1 MSVTKATTSLGER
14 IELLAGVPLFSR
26 FVSEEL
32 VALAK
37 LTTEVSYRK
46 GEVLFAAGDEGG
58 DLYVVV
64 YGELEVLSGDDT
76 SRVITRLGPG
86 DHVGEIAL
94 LLEGHRTATVRVSRP
109 ARLLK
114 IGSQQ
119 WGDLMQREPRVLAVI
134 AQDLSRRLDAR
145 TRGELAKRTTLTV
158 GVTGATDLRGKSLLS
173 TSLATVLASQAG
185 KRVLIVDQA
194 DHGEAV
200 PAGRLAEDPGAALS
214 RVLASGGLEVAMLT
228 LAAAPSQA
236 GWTVPGLMALMA
248 HAHADFPIVVLDLGS
263 FERVGPGLIGEMCDS
278 VVELVAGAEDPGEL
292 DDDGSTRVLRVV
304 NLRNPGS
311 RPFPL
316 NRCEPFVLHDDP
328 ALRRLDRLQAAQY
341 IRDHPRSPAA
351 GTVHRLARKLRGAS
365 VGVALAGGA
374 AFGLAHVGVLQAF
387 EEASVPVD
395 LLAGTSMGSI
405 VGALYA
411 SGRSAAELAE
421 IVTQK
426 ATRRRALSAI
436 DPGLSRPGL
445 LTGNRLTSI
454 LRDLGLTGDFE
465 DLVVPYQAMATD
477 IESGEAVAL
486 GTGELVAA
494 CRASA
499 SIPGVFAPVRRDGR
513 ILVDGGV
520 VAQVPA
526 GLVRDMGADICFA
539 VTVVPTLRKGVKTVF
554 TRLSDGINTV
564 NPLSYLSGSRGMPT
578 LIDLVINSLQML
590 QYQLGAYE
598 ALAADAHVEVDTSDF
613 TWVDF
618 HRAPALI
625 ARGME
630 TAEQAL
636 PELQRLLAE
645 RPVLAG

>member
-1 MSVTKATTSLGER
+1 M
-14 IELLAGVPLFSR
+14 
-26 FVSEEL
+26 
-32 VALAK
+32 
-37 LTTEVSYRK
+37 
-46 GEVLFAAGDEGG
+46 
-58 DLYVVV
+58 
-64 YGELEVLSGDDT
+64 
-76 SRVITRLGPG
+76 
-86 DHVGEIAL
+86 
-94 LLEGHRTATVRVSRP
+94 
-109 ARLLK
+109 
-114 IGSQQ
+114 
-119 WGDLMQREPRVLAVI
+119 
-134 AQDLSRRLDAR
+134 
-145 TRGELAKRTTLTV
+145 
-158 GVTGATDLRGKSLLS
+158 
-173 TSLATVLASQAG
+173 
-185 KRVLIVDQA
+185 
-194 DHGEAV
+194 
-200 PAGRLAEDPGAALS
+200 
-214 RVLASGGLEVAMLT
+214 
-228 LAAAPSQA
+228 
-236 GWTVPGLMALMA
+236 
-248 HAHADFPIVVLDLGS
+248 
-263 FERVGPGLIGEMCDS
+263 
-278 VVELVAGAEDPGEL
+278 
-292 DDDGSTRVLRVV
+292 
-304 NLRNPGS
+304 
-311 RPFPL
+311 
-316 NRCEPFVLHDDP
+316 
-328 ALRRLDRLQAAQY
+328 
-341 IRDHPRSPAA
+341 
-351 GTVHRLARKLRGAS
+351 
-365 VGVALAGGA
+365 
-374 AFGLAHVGVLQAF
+374 
-387 EEASVPVD
+387 
-395 LLAGTSMGSI
+395 
-405 VGALYA
+405 
-411 SGRSAAELAE
+411 
-421 IVTQK
+421 TQK

-465 DLVVPYQAMATD
+465 DLVLPYQAMATD

-590 QYQLGAYE
+590 QYQLGSYE

-625 ARGME
+625 ARGMA